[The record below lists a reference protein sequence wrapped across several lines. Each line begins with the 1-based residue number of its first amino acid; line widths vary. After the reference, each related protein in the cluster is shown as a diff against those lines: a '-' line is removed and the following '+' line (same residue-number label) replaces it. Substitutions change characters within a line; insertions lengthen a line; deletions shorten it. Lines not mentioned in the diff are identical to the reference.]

1 MFKSL
6 YELSKTGE
14 IAKMKKILED
24 SLIDTSLIGDPIKEA
39 DLQTLERIH
48 GLEIPHRSQTS
59 KLGIKKTLG
68 KRCSVKSTHGSNLE
82 LKELRN
88 K

>member
-1 MFKSL
+1 M
-6 YELSKTGE
+6 KT
-14 IAKMKKILED
+14 MLEDIINAQSITD
-24 SLIDTSLIGDPIKEA
+24 SLIYTSIIGNPVKEA
-39 DLQTLERIH
+39 DLQALERIPA
-48 GLEIPHRSQTS
+48 LEIPYRSQNS